1 MLREDGF
8 VMDDG
13 TTSRLAPDH
22 FIMTTTTANAVG
34 IMRHLEFC
42 HQCLWPNLDVQMAS
56 ISEQWAQ
63 MAIAGPKSRETLARI
78 VDRQHDISDAAF
90 AYLTAR
96 DVTVLGGTRA
106 RLFRISYS
114 GELAY
119 ELAVPAGAGSAVAT
133 AIMKAGA
140 DLGIQP
146 YGLEAM
152 GIMRIEKGH
161 VAGNEINGQTT
172 ARDLGLGKMMS
183 KKKDYIGRVL
193 AERPALV
200 MPDRWGL
207 VGLKPLDWTVRIRAG
222 AHLIPIGAA
231 ATTANDLGYVTS
243 VAFSPTLERWIG
255 LGLIAG
261 GASKH
266 GTRVRLVD
274 LLRGTDVEAEV
285 CDPVF
290 YDPKG
295 ERLHG

>member
-1 MLREDGF
+1 
-8 VMDDG
+8 
-13 TTSRLAPDH
+13 
-22 FIMTTTTANAVG
+22 
-34 IMRHLEFC
+34 MRHLEFC
-42 HQCLWPNLDVQMAS
+42 HQGLWPDLDVQMTS

-63 MAIAGPKSRETLARI
+63 MAVAGPKSRETLARI

-90 AYLTAR
+90 PYLTAR
-96 DVTVLGGTRA
+96 EITILGGTRA

-119 ELAVPAGAGSAVAT
+119 ELAVPACVGNAVAA
-133 AIMKAGA
+133 AIMEAGT

-161 VAGNEINGQTT
+161 VAGSEINGQTT

-200 MPDRWGL
+200 VPDRWGL
-207 VGLKPLDWTVRIRAG
+207 VGLKPVDWTTRIRAG
-222 AHLIPIGAA
+222 AHLIPIGSA

-243 VAFSPTLERWIG
+243 VAYSPSLERWIG

-274 LLRGTDVEAEV
+274 LLRGSDIEAEV

>member
-1 MLREDGF
+1 
-8 VMDDG
+8 
-13 TTSRLAPDH
+13 
-22 FIMTTTTANAVG
+22 MTTTSANAVG

-42 HQCLWPNLDVQMAS
+42 HQGLWPELDVQMAS

-63 MAIAGPKSRETLARI
+63 MAIAGPQSRETLARI

-90 AYLTAR
+90 PYLTAR
-96 DVTVLGGTRA
+96 EITILGGARA

-119 ELAVPAGAGSAVAT
+119 ELAVPAGIGAAVAS
-133 AIMKAGA
+133 AIMEAGA

-152 GIMRIEKGH
+152 GMMRIEKGH
-161 VAGNEINGQTT
+161 VAGGELNGQTT
-172 ARDLGLGKMMS
+172 AHDLGLGRMMS

-200 MPDRWGL
+200 APDRWGL
-207 VGLKPLDWTVRIRAG
+207 VGLRTIDWTARVRAG

-243 VAFSPTLERWIG
+243 AAYSPTFERWIG
-255 LGLIAG
+255 LGLISG

-274 LLRGTDVEAEV
+274 LLHGDDIEVEV